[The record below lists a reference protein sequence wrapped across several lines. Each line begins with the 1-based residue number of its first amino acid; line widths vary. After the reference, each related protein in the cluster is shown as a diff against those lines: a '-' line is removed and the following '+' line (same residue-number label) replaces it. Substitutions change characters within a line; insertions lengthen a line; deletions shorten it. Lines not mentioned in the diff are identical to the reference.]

1 MTAQP
6 FISRKQ
12 DRQEF
17 LTDERC
23 FIIEN
28 HNTPGDEGL
37 SVAQARVEPGVT
49 TAWHRLRA
57 TEERYVALE
66 GQGFVEVGDDVA
78 AALNP
83 GDVVFIPAGVRQ
95 RITNTGSGQLVF
107 LAVCTP
113 RFLPQN
119 YEALE

>member
-1 MTAQP
+1 MAVQP

-12 DRQEF
+12 GQEEF
-17 LTDERC
+17 FTDERC

-28 HNTPGDEGL
+28 HNTPRDGAL

-49 TAWHRLRA
+49 AAWLRLRN
-57 TEERYVALE
+57 TDERYVALE

-78 AALNP
+78 VALNP

-95 RITNTGSGQLVF
+95 RITNKGSGQLVF
-107 LAVCTP
+107 LALCTP
-113 RFLPQN
+113 RFRPEN
-119 YEALE
+119 YEALD